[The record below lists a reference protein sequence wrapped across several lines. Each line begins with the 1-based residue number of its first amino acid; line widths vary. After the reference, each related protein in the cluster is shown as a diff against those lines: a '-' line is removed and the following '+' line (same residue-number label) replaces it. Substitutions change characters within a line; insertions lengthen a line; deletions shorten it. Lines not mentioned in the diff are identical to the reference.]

1 MSAPG
6 GGGGKGGGGVRVKV
20 KVVRIG
26 SGIPSFCHRGWN
38 PASREKLPSKLE
50 ALSLYL
56 PLIENYGNENF
67 RNVVIFPSVAQ
78 G

>member
-6 GGGGKGGGGVRVKV
+6 GGGRERGRGVQVKV
-20 KVVRIG
+20 KVLRIG
-26 SGIPSFCHRGWN
+26 SSIPSFCHGGWN
-38 PASREKLPSKLE
+38 PAFREKLPSKLE
-50 ALSLYL
+50 ALSFYVLL
-56 PLIENYGNENF
+56 TENYGNENF